1 MAYCAALR
9 LPLHRINNQQ
19 NYSEMKKVFMFAAML
34 GCALSA
40 FAEEKVIELTHN
52 EQPNGRTL
60 VQMPTAIVE
69 DLSLTIKYPSST
81 AFSVSVQNN
90 ANEVVYFGAYYAASA
105 VLTLAELPVG
115 DYVLVIKDSDSN
127 YNGEFEKK

>member
-1 MAYCAALR
+1 
-9 LPLHRINNQQ
+9 
-19 NYSEMKKVFMFAAML
+19 MKKVFMFAAML